1 MYYKPYLSNKLVDY
15 FAFVFRIQLLI
26 NSTMHQY
33 KLRGN
38 PEEMLISIHSKDFEG
53 VQFFGWNFGLLKSV
67 QVLSWTPM
75 AKISSHKLNPG
86 VVLTVSDYK
95 ILPQCKIIWNG
106 AVSILHSG
114 IFFFFNWF
122 TYVAEPI

>member
-53 VQFFGWNFGLLKSV
+53 VQFFG
-67 QVLSWTPM
+67 
-75 AKISSHKLNPG
+75 
-86 VVLTVSDYK
+86 
-95 ILPQCKIIWNG
+95 
-106 AVSILHSG
+106 
-114 IFFFFNWF
+114 
-122 TYVAEPI
+122 